1 MVSIVSKVFV
11 RSLGTLGFPGFSGCR
26 AVAAFAWPLML
37 PVPLPSSGSHAVR
50 RLSQVTTCWN
60 DVNAWSWFVLASWF
74 PRLS

>member
-50 RLSQVTTCWN
+50 RLS
-60 DVNAWSWFVLASWF
+60 
-74 PRLS
+74 